1 MVDEYEEVEMNAV
14 AMDSKLVLCSTVA
27 LNCFGWVHCASC
39 YEWLPDW
46 IDDETVEVGLAEMA
60 SEGVWID
67 VDDGVVV
74 VVAAVGIDDDGFA
87 VVAAVVAD
95 AIVIEKN
102 SATKHYA
109 EAIGL

>member
-1 MVDEYEEVEMNAV
+1 
-14 AMDSKLVLCSTVA
+14 
-27 LNCFGWVHCASC
+27 
-39 YEWLPDW
+39 
-46 IDDETVEVGLAEMA
+46 MA